1 VKTSVEVTVIEVIFL
16 AVCIVSIY
24 YLIPLVKDCI
34 LILAKCEYIK
44 NTLINIYSQLNGSSV
59 FKVINGT
66 LIWVEP

>member
-1 VKTSVEVTVIEVIFL
+1 MKTSVEVAVIEVIFL

-34 LILAKCEYIK
+34 LILAKCEHIK